1 MNTKAI
7 VTVDYGKCSP
17 TERANL
23 IYSNYATFEVIIECF
38 KEDLIN
44 DIESEQQYIKRQS
57 MVLSRILSGPKP
69 SHIQS
74 NKKEA
79 RHKLF

>member
-1 MNTKAI
+1 MFYLFLAKQFIRTQWRSQNEYRFSFI
-7 VTVDYGKCSP
+7 MGI
-17 TERANL
+17 L
-23 IYSNYATFEVIIECF
+23 
-38 KEDLIN
+38 
-44 DIESEQQYIKRQS
+44 
-57 MVLSRILSGPKP
+57 VLSRILSGSKP